1 MDTLLLLSTY
11 AGGFIALL
19 FAARHSCAGWLT
31 VTFAWIGAPYLA
43 IQFVALGLTTHS
55 FSPLRWTGEAQT
67 GPLTLFIL
75 VLALS
80 APLIVDWDRDGKRG

>member
-1 MDTLLLLSTY
+1 MDTLLLLSLY
-11 AGGFIALL
+11 AAGIIALL

-31 VTFAWIGAPYLA
+31 MTFAWIGGPYLA
-43 IQFVALGLTTHS
+43 VQFVALGLTTHS

-67 GPLTLFIL
+67 GIITLL
-75 VLALS
+75 VLVFALS